1 MDEVF
6 FSYPR
11 ADRAAVLPLVG
22 ALRDAGV
29 GVFLDESG
37 IDEFEGITDE
47 IRSALAGA
55 RLFVAYYSA
64 TYPTRPACQWELL
77 TAFRAA
83 VALGRASERILVINP
98 ESVVDHIQPVQLR
111 DARYGVTSKPD
122 SVTRLVERIAA
133 RVAGSPGCLG
143 DAIASIRPV
152 WRPVE
157 HLGSERFVGRV
168 DEFWQLHQA
177 LHAFEYLATQDGASA
192 GQAVVMGLGGVGKT
206 LLVEQYARRF
216 AAFYPG
222 GIYWFTSAASH
233 TPDAPAPDA
242 GQADVLAQ
250 HYQQVAAALALDSAA
265 LDPVQVREAAR
276 QHIETIN
283 EPCLWIVDDVPGELS
298 PGVVRELA
306 APHPL
311 GRTVMTTRWRGYQ
324 LPVVD
329 VDVLHPDEAYLLLT
343 IARTPNDPA
352 EEIAARTLVQ
362 RLGSHALA
370 IDLARGCLADQPGLT
385 YTELPDQ
392 LADTQNG
399 DAFQE
404 LVKDLYMQVPTD
416 HTNDIAATFARSL
429 HHLDDH
435 ALALL
440 RIAALLAPAPLPE
453 RLLTSISI
461 ALSDQD
467 EPSTR
472 RADRRALSA
481 AQRRSLIR
489 QTGTEPPSW
498 FMHALVSRTLTV
510 HPETTRLKP
519 ALRQAALT
527 ATTHL
532 MQAVYTPGRLDLAD
546 LMPHAR
552 ALVEELDTSESLG
565 LLDTVARY
573 DYESGQPTSA
583 SHHYQRL
590 TDARTT
596 QLGDDHPSTLTSR
609 NNLASAYRAAG
620 DLAQAIP
627 LLQQTHTDMTRVLG
641 DDHPDTLTSRN
652 NLAYAYRAA
661 GDLAQAIPLHEQ
673 TLADMTRVLGDDH
686 PDTLTSRSNLAY
698 AYEAAGDL
706 AQAIPL
712 LQQTLADR
720 ARVLGDDHP
729 NTLSSRNDLASAY
742 RAAGDLGQ
750 AIPLLQQTL
759 ADRARV
765 LGDDHPNTLDSRN
778 DLASAYE
785 AAGDLGQAIPLLQQT
800 LADRARV
807 LGDDHPD
814 TLTSR
819 NNLAYAYQAAGDLGQ
834 AVPLL
839 QQTLADRARVLGD
852 DHPDTLTS
860 RNNLA
865 GAYRD
870 MGDLDQAIPL
880 HEQTLADRARMLG
893 DDHPDTLAS
902 RNNLASGYRA
912 AGDLGRAIPLLQQTL
927 ADMTRVLGD
936 DHPSTLTSRN
946 NLAGAYEAAGDLG
959 RAISL
964 YEQTLADRARVLGD
978 DHPNTLTSRNNLAY
992 AYQAAGDP
1000 GQAIPLHEQTLADM
1014 TRVLGDDHPSTLTSR
1029 NNLAYAYEAAG
1040 DLGRAVPLLQQT
1052 LADRARVLGD
1062 DHPDTLASR
1071 NNLASGYRAAG
1082 DLGRAIPL
1090 LQQTL
1095 ADRARVLGDDH
1106 PNTLTSRNNL
1116 AYAYQAA
1123 GDPGQ
1128 AIPLHEQTLADMTR
1142 VLGDDH
1148 PNTLTSRNNLAYA
1161 YQAAGDLDQ
1170 AIPLLQ
1176 QTLADRARVLGDDHP
1191 DTFISRNNL
1200 AYARQKYEAVKHMEV
1215 QQPQ

>member
-1 MDEVF
+1 MRPTDGAAHAAAAAGMDEVF

-29 GVFLDESG
+29 SVFLDESG

-55 RLFVAYYSA
+55 RLFVAYCSA

-111 DARYGVTSKPD
+111 DARYGVTTEPESAA
-122 SVTRLVERIAA
+122 RLVERIVA

-152 WRPVE
+152 WRPLE

-233 TPDAPAPDA
+233 TSDAPAPGA

-250 HYQQVAAALALDSAA
+250 HYQQVAAALALDGAA
-265 LDPVQVREAAR
+265 LGPVQVREAAR
-276 QHIETIN
+276 QHIQTIN
-283 EPCLWIVDDVPGELS
+283 EPWLWIVADVPGELS

-329 VDVLHPDEAYLLLT
+329 VDVLHPDEAYRLLT
-343 IARTPNDPA
+343 TARIPNDPA
-352 EEIAARTLVQ
+352 EETAARTLVE

-385 YTELPDQ
+385 YTELLDQ
-392 LADTQNG
+392 FADTQDG

-435 ALALL
+435 ALTLM

-453 RLLTSISI
+453 RLLASISI

-467 EPSTR
+467 EPSIR

-510 HPETTRLKP
+510 HPETTRLRP

-546 LMPHAR
+546 VMPHAR
-552 ALVEELDTSESLG
+552 ALVEELDTSESLA
-565 LLDTVARY
+565 LLDSVARY
-573 DYESGQPTSA
+573 DYESGQPASA
-583 SHHYQRL
+583 SHHYRRL

-596 QLGDDHPSTLTSR
+596 QLGEDHPSTLTSR
-609 NNLASAYRAAG
+609 NNLASAYESAG
-620 DLAQAIP
+620 DLGRTIP
-627 LLQQTHTDMTRVLG
+627 LYEQNLTDRVRVLG

-652 NLAYAYRAA
+652 NLASAYESA
-661 GDLAQAIPLHEQ
+661 GDLGRAIPLYEQ
-673 TLADMTRVLGDDH
+673 NLTDSQRVLGEDHPNTLGSRNNLAGAYESAGDLERAIPLFEQNLTDSQRVLGEDH
-686 PDTLTSRSNLAY
+686 PDTLASRNNLAY
-698 AYEAAGDL
+698 AY
-706 AQAIPL
+706 
-712 LQQTLADR
+712 R
-720 ARVLGDDHP
+720 
-729 NTLSSRNDLASAY
+729 S
-742 RAAGDLGQ
+742 AGDLGR
-750 AIPLLQQTL
+750 AIPLFEQNLIDSQ
-759 ADRARV
+759 RV
-765 LGDDHPNTLDSRN
+765 LG
-778 DLASAYE
+778 E
-785 AAGDLGQAIPLLQQT
+785 
-800 LADRARV
+800 
-807 LGDDHPD
+807 DHPD

-819 NNLAYAYQAAGDLGQ
+819 NNLAYAY
-834 AVPLL
+834 
-839 QQTLADRARVLGD
+839 R
-852 DHPDTLTS
+852 S
-860 RNNLA
+860 
-865 GAYRD
+865 
-870 MGDLDQAIPL
+870 
-880 HEQTLADRARMLG
+880 
-893 DDHPDTLAS
+893 
-902 RNNLASGYRA
+902 
-912 AGDLGRAIPLLQQTL
+912 AGDLGRAIPLFEQNLIDSQ
-927 ADMTRVLGD
+927 RVLGE
-936 DHPSTLTSRN
+936 DHPNTLGFRN
-946 NLAGAYEAAGDLG
+946 NLAGAYESAGDLE
-959 RAISL
+959 R
-964 YEQTLADRARVLGD
+964 
-978 DHPNTLTSRNNLAY
+978 
-992 AYQAAGDP
+992 
-1000 GQAIPLHEQTLADM
+1000 AIPLFEQNLTD
-1014 TRVLGDDHPSTLTSR
+1014 RV
-1029 NNLAYAYEAAG
+1029 
-1040 DLGRAVPLLQQT
+1040 
-1052 LADRARVLGD
+1052 RVLGD

-1071 NNLASGYRAAG
+1071 NNLAG
-1082 DLGRAIPL
+1082 
-1090 LQQTL
+1090 
-1095 ADRARVLGDDH
+1095 
-1106 PNTLTSRNNL
+1106 
-1116 AYAYQAA
+1116 
-1123 GDPGQ
+1123 
-1128 AIPLHEQTLADMTR
+1128 
-1142 VLGDDH
+1142 
-1148 PNTLTSRNNLAYA
+1148 
-1161 YQAAGDLDQ
+1161 
-1170 AIPLLQ
+1170 
-1176 QTLADRARVLGDDHP
+1176 
-1191 DTFISRNNL
+1191 
-1200 AYARQKYEAVKHMEV
+1200 ARQKAEAVQHGSTATEAV
-1215 QQPQ
+1215 PQEPYTAD